1 MSFVVV
7 NNIGKVYQSN
17 GANSAVRVLGGI
29 NLEIKEGEF
38 VSLMGPSGSG
48 KSTLLTIMGGMN
60 HPSDGRVLVD
70 DIDVYGL
77 SEERRADFR
86 REYLGFVFQQHHL
99 MPYLNTLENVMLP
112 LVTSKISGKEKRIRA
127 LAVLQRVGLA
137 NKSERLPNQLS
148 GGEQGRLAIARAL
161 VNEPPLI
168 LADEPTGTLDS
179 KTGVEIMEV
188 FQQLNTQGQTIFM
201 VTHNP
206 ENAALAHRIVNIRD
220 GRMFDE
226 IDADAECRI
235 RREYS
240 ESKANQNS
248 SCLSADSCFR
258 RKWCCFGAATKRN
271 QHRSCRKRGQT
282 ANNSAQC
289 L

>member
-17 GANSAVRVLGGI
+17 GVDSAVCVLDDI

-48 KSTLLTIMGGMN
+48 KSTLLTIMGAMN
-60 HPSDGRVLVD
+60 HPSDGQVLVD

-99 MPYLNTLENVMLP
+99 MPYLNAVENVMLP
-112 LVTSKISGKEKRIRA
+112 LVTSKASSKEKRIRA

-137 NKSERLPNQLS
+137 NKAERLPNQLS

-168 LADEPTGTLDS
+168 LADEPTGTLDT

-188 FQQLNTQGQTIFM
+188 FQQLNAQGQTIFM

-206 ENAALAHRIVNIRD
+206 ENAALADRIVNIRD

-226 IDADAECRI
+226 SDVALQSAEQG
-235 RREYS
+235 E
-240 ESKANQNS
+240 
-248 SCLSADSCFR
+248 
-258 RKWCCFGAATKRN
+258 
-271 QHRSCRKRGQT
+271 QT
-282 ANNSAQC
+282 S
-289 L
+289 

>member
-29 NLEIKEGEF
+29 NLEMEEGEF

-48 KSTLLTIMGGMN
+48 KSTLLTIIGAMN

-70 DIDVYGL
+70 DIDVYAL

-99 MPYLNTLENVMLP
+99 MPYLNALENAMLP
-112 LVTSKISGKEKRIRA
+112 LVTSKASAKEKRIRA

-137 NKSERLPNQLS
+137 NKATRLPNQLS

-188 FQQLNTQGQTIFM
+188 FQQLNAQGQTIFM

-206 ENAALAHRIVNIRD
+206 DNAALAHRIVNIRD

-226 IDADAECRI
+226 SDL
-235 RREYS
+235 S
-240 ESKANQNS
+240 QS
-248 SCLSADSCFR
+248 SA
-258 RKWCCFGAATKRN
+258 
-271 QHRSCRKRGQT
+271 
-282 ANNSAQC
+282 
-289 L
+289 

>member
-17 GANSAVRVLGGI
+17 GVDSAVCVLDDI
-29 NLEIKEGEF
+29 NLEIEEGEF

-48 KSTLLTIMGGMN
+48 KSTLLTIMGAMN
-60 HPSDGRVLVD
+60 HPSDGQVLVD

-99 MPYLNTLENVMLP
+99 MPYLNVVENAMLP
-112 LVTSKISGKEKRIRA
+112 LVTSKASSKEKRIRA

-137 NKSERLPNQLS
+137 NKAERLPNQLS

-168 LADEPTGTLDS
+168 LADEPTGTLDT

-188 FQQLNTQGQTIFM
+188 FQQLNEQGQTIFM

-206 ENAALAHRIVNIRD
+206 ENAALADRIVNIRD

-226 IDADAECRI
+226 SDVALQSGEQG
-235 RREYS
+235 E
-240 ESKANQNS
+240 
-248 SCLSADSCFR
+248 
-258 RKWCCFGAATKRN
+258 
-271 QHRSCRKRGQT
+271 QT
-282 ANNSAQC
+282 S
-289 L
+289 

>member
-1 MSFVVV
+1 MSFVAV

-17 GANSAVRVLGGI
+17 GVDSAVCVLDGI
-29 NLEIKEGEF
+29 NLEIEEGEF
-38 VSLMGPSGSG
+38 VALMGPSGSG
-48 KSTLLTIMGGMN
+48 KSTLLTIMGAMN
-60 HPSDGRVLVD
+60 HPSEGQVLVD

-99 MPYLNTLENVMLP
+99 MPYLNAVENVMLP
-112 LVTSKISGKEKRIRA
+112 LVTSKASSKEKRIRA

-137 NKSERLPNQLS
+137 NKAERLPNQLS

-168 LADEPTGTLDS
+168 LADEPTGTLDT

-188 FQQLNTQGQTIFM
+188 FQQLNAQGQTIFM

-226 IDADAECRI
+226 SDVALQSAEQG
-235 RREYS
+235 E
-240 ESKANQNS
+240 
-248 SCLSADSCFR
+248 
-258 RKWCCFGAATKRN
+258 
-271 QHRSCRKRGQT
+271 QT
-282 ANNSAQC
+282 S
-289 L
+289 

>member
-29 NLEIKEGEF
+29 NLEIEEGEF

-48 KSTLLTIMGGMN
+48 KSTLLTIIGAMN

-86 REYLGFVFQQHHL
+86 REYLGFIFQQHHL
-99 MPYLNTLENVMLP
+99 MPYLNALENAMLP
-112 LVTSKISGKEKRIRA
+112 LVTSKTSAKEKRTRA
-127 LAVLQRVGLA
+127 LGVLQRVGLA
-137 NKSERLPNQLS
+137 GKAARLPNQLS

-168 LADEPTGTLDS
+168 LADEPTGTLDT
-179 KTGVEIMEV
+179 KTGGEIMEV
-188 FQQLNTQGQTIFM
+188 FQRLNGQGQTIFM

-206 ENAALAHRIVNIRD
+206 DNAALAHRIVNIRD
-220 GRMFDE
+220 GRMFE
-226 IDADAECRI
+226 
-235 RREYS
+235 
-240 ESKANQNS
+240 ESDVSRS
-248 SCLSADSCFR
+248 SA
-258 RKWCCFGAATKRN
+258 
-271 QHRSCRKRGQT
+271 
-282 ANNSAQC
+282 
-289 L
+289 

>member
-17 GANSAVRVLGGI
+17 GVDSAVCVLDDI
-29 NLEIKEGEF
+29 NLEIEEGEF

-48 KSTLLTIMGGMN
+48 KSTLLTIMGAMN
-60 HPSDGRVLVD
+60 HPSDGQVLVD

-99 MPYLNTLENVMLP
+99 MPYLNVVENVMLP
-112 LVTSKISGKEKRIRA
+112 LVTSKASSKEKRIRA

-168 LADEPTGTLDS
+168 LADEPTGTLDT
-179 KTGVEIMEV
+179 KTGTEIMEV
-188 FQQLNTQGQTIFM
+188 FQQLNAQGQTIFM

-206 ENAALAHRIVNIRD
+206 ANALLAHRIINIRD

-226 IDADAECRI
+226 CEVARERAE
-235 RREYS
+235 
-240 ESKANQNS
+240 
-248 SCLSADSCFR
+248 
-258 RKWCCFGAATKRN
+258 
-271 QHRSCRKRGQT
+271 
-282 ANNSAQC
+282 
-289 L
+289 

>member
-7 NNIGKVYQSN
+7 NKIGKVYQSN
-17 GANSAVRVLGGI
+17 GVDSAVRVLDGI

-38 VSLMGPSGSG
+38 VCLMGPSGSG
-48 KSTLLTIMGGMN
+48 KSTLLTIIGAMN
-60 HPSDGRVLVD
+60 HPSDGQVLVD
-70 DIDVYGL
+70 EIDVYGL

-86 REYLGFVFQQHHL
+86 REYLGFFFQQHHL
-99 MPYLNTLENVMLP
+99 MPYLNSIENVMLP
-112 LVTSKISGKEKRIRA
+112 LVTSKISAKQKQSRA

-137 NKSERLPNQLS
+137 SKAERLPNQLS

-188 FQQLNTQGQTIFM
+188 FQQLYAQGQTIFM

-206 ENAALAHRIVNIRD
+206 DNAALADRIVNIRD

-226 IDADAECRI
+226 SDQSRP
-235 RREYS
+235 
-240 ESKANQNS
+240 
-248 SCLSADSCFR
+248 
-258 RKWCCFGAATKRN
+258 
-271 QHRSCRKRGQT
+271 
-282 ANNSAQC
+282 
-289 L
+289 